1 MNKGTNGLNSLPKT
15 VTRQR
20 RGCDLN
26 PGPSAPQSSTLT
38 TRLPSHPS
46 SSFPKDVKYSTNFT
60 VFTLLRQ
67 ISSWLVQFIS
77 HLWQKPAVLRLVMN
91 QYRLRWTGSLLLIY
105 IFKLN
110 LTCSCVSVISCCC
123 NNLVDFCLTDC
134 NIDNCWLLVMLKH
147 EPVLVKVTKECE
159 YIIDWKTPYACPLA
173 VSSLNYTLHF
183 ISCNLLYS
191 SVNQVLCTGKKKLLL
206 LFNCPTF
213 LCYCSMSSTQNGHI
227 RVILEPVGPY
237 WQNLTLKQ
245 FFKMSCHLLQ
255 NLNGQNLH
263 CWYYVLSFMVSVCLC
278 YCLLLAIC
286 VAYLF

>member
-1 MNKGTNGLNSLPKT
+1 
-15 VTRQR
+15 
-20 RGCDLN
+20 
-26 PGPSAPQSSTLT
+26 
-38 TRLPSHPS
+38 
-46 SSFPKDVKYSTNFT
+46 
-60 VFTLLRQ
+60 VF
-67 ISSWLVQFIS
+67 
-77 HLWQKPAVLRLVMN
+77 
-91 QYRLRWTGSLLLIY
+91 LLLAVAVTIY
-105 IFKLN
+105 A
-110 LTCSCVSVISCCC
+110 SVE
-123 NNLVDFCLTDC
+123 FCLTDC
-134 NIDNCWLLVMLKH
+134 NITYCWLLFMLKH

-191 SVNQVLCTGKKKLLL
+191 SVNQVLCTRKKKLLL

-245 FFKMSCHLLQ
+245 FFKMSCHLFQ

-286 VAYLF
+286 IAYLFLKLDFHKIYLWVECNQISALFMLFYQWWCL